1 MLFSIFIT
9 ACVFLFLDSLYL
21 NTVKPYYNSMVKDIQ
36 GSPIRFRMS
45 GAILCYSFLIFGL
58 HYFILSKKKSIKDA
72 FFLGLVI
79 YAVYESTNYAIFNDW
94 KLWSVII
101 DTLWGGVLYA
111 TTTFIVYN
119 SVMKMKL

>member
-1 MLFSIFIT
+1 MLFTIFVA
-9 ACVFLFLDSLYL
+9 ACVFLFLDSFYL
-21 NTVKPYYNSMVKDIQ
+21 NTVKPHYDSMVKDIQ

-45 GAILCYSFLIFGL
+45 GAIFCYLFLIFGL
-58 HYFILSKKKSIKDA
+58 HYFILSEKKSIKDA

-79 YAVYESTNYAIFNDW
+79 YAVYEFTNYAIFDDW

-101 DTLWGGVLYA
+101 DTLWGGILYA